1 MIKAGKKLDILVFA
15 MVVVLVLMYT
25 VGIFSVNF
33 GGRAF
38 NDFDMYSDS
47 VLAKYMWSE
56 KTLFPDGWHFGNQ
69 IYVVATPVLAGFVYP
84 LMGDTYAALAMA
96 SCLMTLLVMG
106 SFLWCVRPFLSGR
119 SAWVG
124 LLVLI
129 GGMKIGVTAHKG
141 LEGLQLFY
149 TMASYYA
156 CYIIGIFLTLGVY
169 NRYLQGI
176 SVNKGMLT
184 AVILLNFALGMQS
197 LREMLVLNLPLCSLV
212 LCQILLMG
220 KRESDSC
227 RKKSCRFALG
237 ALIFNGLGLL
247 TSKLLAANGVFVQS
261 DILQDTQP
269 GIWENVMV
277 SVSSL
282 AEYIGLIPPYDVFST
297 FRFAVAV
304 LSVGIVAAA
313 LVLALKDCIEKKPSV
328 IALNILFFAISLLAV
343 ACAGVL
349 VIKVRSIYFFCWY
362 LMVTFCVVYLLDR
375 NGCRV
380 PGKVLKRLLIVAII
394 GISIINYNYLFRYS
408 YVQLN
413 SASAFYGQ
421 IAHQLQKDGIRYLYT
436 DAFSEQSMIATMSR
450 DEITYAIQ
458 NFSGDPEDLWENVAY
473 LYHEDWYAPEN
484 YDDAYVLLTDRTLN
498 RLEGFS
504 TEYKEVFLEN
514 LQLKYEFAGN
524 GTIVYLYQ
532 GTEKMYH
539 DMGY

>member
-1 MIKAGKKLDILVFA
+1 MIKAGKKLDRLVFA
-15 MVVVLVLMYT
+15 MVVILVLMYT

-69 IYVVATPVLAGFVYP
+69 IYVVATPVLAGLLYP
-84 LMGDTYAALAMA
+84 LVGDTYASLAVA

-106 SFLWCVRPFLSGR
+106 SFLWCVKPFLSGR
-119 SAWVG
+119 NAFVG

-129 GGMKIGVTAHKG
+129 GGTNIGVTAHKG

-169 NRYLQGI
+169 NRYLQKI
-176 SVNKGMLT
+176 SLRKGTLT
-184 AVILLNFALGMQS
+184 AVLLLNFALGMQS
-197 LREMLVLNLPLCSLV
+197 LREMLVLNLPLCALV
-212 LCQILLMG
+212 LCQILAAG
-220 KRESDSC
+220 KRGFDPC
-227 RKKSCRFALG
+227 RKKTGLFTLG
-237 ALIFNGLGLL
+237 ALLFNALGLL

-261 DILQDTQP
+261 DILQETQP
-269 GIWENVMV
+269 GIWENVAV
-277 SVSSL
+277 SVSAL
-282 AEYIGLIPPYDVFST
+282 TEYIGLLPPADVFGM
-297 FRFAVAV
+297 FRFAVGV
-304 LSVGIVAAA
+304 MSVAAVAVA
-313 LVLALKDCIEKKPSV
+313 LVLALKDCVDKKASV
-328 IALNILFFAISLLAV
+328 LALNILFFAISLLAV
-343 ACAGVL
+343 FCAGLL
-349 VIKVRSIYFFCWY
+349 VIRIRSIYFFCWY
-362 LMVTFCVVYLLDR
+362 LMVAVCVAYLLER
-375 NGCRV
+375 NRWGA
-380 PGKVLKRLLIVAII
+380 PGIVLKRLLILAII

-408 YVQLN
+408 YVQLKT
-413 SASAFYGQ
+413 AGAFYGQ
-421 IAHQLQKDGIRYLYT
+421 IVQQLREDGIRYLYT
-436 DAFSEQSMIATMSR
+436 DAFSEQSMIATMSH

-539 DMGY
+539 DMG

>member
-1 MIKAGKKLDILVFA
+1 MIKAGKKLDMLIAA

-69 IYVVATPVLAGFVYP
+69 IYVVATPVLAGLLYP
-84 LMGDTYAALAMA
+84 LVGDTYASLAVA

-106 SFLWCVRPFLSGR
+106 SFLWCVRPFQSGR
-119 SAWVG
+119 STFVG

-129 GGMKIGVTAHKG
+129 GGMRIGVTAHKG

-169 NRYLQGI
+169 NRYLQDA

-184 AVILLNFALGMQS
+184 AVSFLNFALGMQS
-197 LREMLVLNLPLCSLV
+197 LREMLVLNLPLCALV
-212 LCQILLMG
+212 LCQVLLTG
-220 KRESDSC
+220 KRRFDPRC
-227 RKKSCRFALG
+227 KKICLFALG
-237 ALIFNGLGLL
+237 TLVFNSLGLL
-247 TSKLLAANGVFVQS
+247 TSKLLEANGVFVQS
-261 DILQDTQP
+261 DILQETQP
-269 GIWENVMV
+269 GVWENVIV

-282 AEYIGLIPPYDVFST
+282 AEYIGLIPPYDVFSA

-304 LSVGIVAAA
+304 LSVGIVTAA
-313 LVLALKDCIEKKPSV
+313 LVLSLKDCIEKKPSV

-349 VIKVRSIYFFCWY
+349 VIRVRSIYFFCWY

-375 NGCRV
+375 NGCRI
-380 PGKVLKRLLIVAII
+380 PGNVLKRLLILTVV

-408 YVQLN
+408 YAQLN

-421 IAHQLQKDGIRYLYT
+421 IAQQLKKDGIRYVYT
-436 DAFSEQSMIATMSR
+436 DAFSEQSMIATMSH
-450 DEITYAIQ
+450 DGITYAIQ